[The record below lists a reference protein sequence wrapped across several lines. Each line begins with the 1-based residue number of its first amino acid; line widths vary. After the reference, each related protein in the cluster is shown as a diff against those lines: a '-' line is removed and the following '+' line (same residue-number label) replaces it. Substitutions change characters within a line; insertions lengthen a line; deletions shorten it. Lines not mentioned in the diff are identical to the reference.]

1 MYSKRWK
8 PRQQGVP
15 GYTFFEICFFRLNNG
30 IAAPGPSIRPCL
42 CFPGPRHL
50 IPVLAIKSHSM
61 LLNYRSIPPCWY
73 DYSPPADKV
82 INLRA
87 CWLKSDADKGCK
99 PLLSLRLW
107 TVNKGACK
115 VISLYKTL
123 PKLKKALF
131 YYVFPLFL
139 CLERQEIT
147 KQGDKNSGVIL

>member
-1 MYSKRWK
+1 M
-8 PRQQGVP
+8 
-15 GYTFFEICFFRLNNG
+15 
-30 IAAPGPSIRPCL
+30 
-42 CFPGPRHL
+42 
-50 IPVLAIKSHSM
+50 
-61 LLNYRSIPPCWY
+61 
-73 DYSPPADKV
+73 

-131 YYVFPLFL
+131 YYVFPLFPFVR
-139 CLERQEIT
+139 RQEIT
-147 KQGDKNSGVIL
+147 KQGDKNSGGNAVKGPLLYILLYYYYYYYYKAAAGAKGWG